1 MLLACSLVSLFPSL
15 SCDYQTNTPTNSPRL
30 SAAFFFSFSPLN
42 CRMID
47 AVDPRSS
54 SQKTAKQILLA
65 IFMSFDKSNDD
76 GQSDGQISFPSSQRA

>member
-1 MLLACSLVSLFPSL
+1 
-15 SCDYQTNTPTNSPRL
+15 
-30 SAAFFFSFSPLN
+30 
-42 CRMID
+42 MID

-76 GQSDGQISFPSSQRA
+76 GQSDGQISFPEFSACMKQLFRIPFNQ